1 MIAVA
6 DQPDAHPLVHQALVY
21 STDAGFLAAAVP
33 FCRDGLAARERVLV
47 VTTAAN
53 IDLLARALGG
63 DAGEVEFV
71 EAGGWYDAPGRT
83 LASYGRYLDAYRD
96 AHPRVRVIGEP
107 VWHGRTP
114 AEEAEWTRYESVVNA
129 AFAVRPAWMV
139 CAFDARAVP
148 DRVVAGARRTHP
160 GLLTGDGPRAS
171 TDYVEPES
179 FSCASDHDP
188 LPPPPPGATGLRFDG
203 DLHRVRRHVRT
214 TAERLGLSRAL
225 TDRLLLTVNEVAANA
240 VEHGGGH
247 GDLAI
252 WTDGN
257 AVVCDVTDPGKL
269 TTVLPGYLPPAP
281 TALRGHGLWVV
292 RQLCDLLQV
301 RSEPAGT
308 RFRLRLL
315 RD

>member
-6 DQPDAHPLVHQALVY
+6 GRPDEHPLVHQALVY
-21 STDAGFLAAAVP
+21 SSDAGFLAAAVP
-33 FCRDGLAARERVLV
+33 FCRDGLAAGGGVLV
-47 VTTAAN
+47 VATAATV
-53 IDLLARALGG
+53 DLLARALGG
-63 DAGEVEFV
+63 EAGGAGEVEFA

-83 LASYGRYLDAYRD
+83 LAAYGRYLDA
-96 AHPRVRVIGEP
+96 HPRARVIAEP

-114 AEEAEWTRYESVVNA
+114 AEEAEWTRYESAVNA
-129 AFAVRPAWMV
+129 AFAARAAWMV

-148 DRVVAGARRTHP
+148 DRVVRGARRTHP

-171 TDYVEPES
+171 ADYVEPGS
-179 FSCASDHDP
+179 FSHDSDRDP
-188 LPPPPPGATGLRFDG
+188 LPPPPPGAAGLRFDG
-203 DLHRVRRHVRT
+203 DLHRVRRHVRA
-214 TAERLGLSRAL
+214 TAERLGLSRPL

-257 AVVCDVTDPGKL
+257 AVVCDVTDPGRL
-269 TTVLPGYLPPAP
+269 TAVLPGYLPPAP

-308 RFRLRLL
+308 RFRLHLL

>member
-6 DQPDAHPLVHQALVY
+6 DQPDEHPLVHQALVY
-21 STDAGFLAAAVP
+21 SSDAGFLAVAVP
-33 FCRDGLAARERVLV
+33 FCRDGLAAREKVLA

-53 IDLLARALGG
+53 IALLTRALGD
-63 DAGEVEFV
+63 DAGGVEFV
-71 EAGGWYDAPGRT
+71 ETGGWYDAPGRT
-83 LASYGRYLDAYRD
+83 LAAYGRYLDGN
-96 AHPRVRVIGEP
+96 PRVRVIGEP

-114 AEEAEWTRYESVVNA
+114 LEETEWTRYESAVNA
-129 AFAVRPAWMV
+129 AFAARSAWMV
-139 CAFDARAVP
+139 CAFDERAVP

-171 TDYVEPES
+171 PDYVEPGV
-179 FSCASDHDP
+179 FTCAADHDP
-188 LPPPPPGATGLRFDG
+188 LPPPPPGAAALRFDG
-203 DLHRVRRHVRT
+203 DLHRVRRHVRA

-269 TTVLPGYLPPAP
+269 TAVLPGYLPPAP

-292 RQLCDLLQV
+292 RQLCDLLEV
-301 RSEPAGT
+301 RSGPSGT
-308 RFRLRLL
+308 RFRLHLNLL
-315 RD
+315 PG